1 MFVIQVGGHI
11 LAILIFI
18 WVDEEYYYKY
28 GGFEVNKEYYEENED
43 FRLDGVEGSIIF
55 VFANNIYLFSVL
67 AFNISRPWRREFW
80 TNIPLVVIS
89 ILVLVFNV
97 LMNLF

>member
-43 FRLDGVEGSIIF
+43 FRLDGV
-55 VFANNIYLFSVL
+55 
-67 AFNISRPWRREFW
+67 
-80 TNIPLVVIS
+80 
-89 ILVLVFNV
+89 
-97 LMNLF
+97 